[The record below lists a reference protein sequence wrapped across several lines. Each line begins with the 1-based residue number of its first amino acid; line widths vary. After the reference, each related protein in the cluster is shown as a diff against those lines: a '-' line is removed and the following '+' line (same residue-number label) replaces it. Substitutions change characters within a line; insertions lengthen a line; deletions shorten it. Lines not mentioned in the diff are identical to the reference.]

1 VFTLNPNP
9 IAAPVRLQKPHAA
22 SWPALRLAL
31 CLALCPAA
39 FLAGCGRFHPLRHET
54 VYVSARQIYLHDRV
68 AAISNRVAEVA
79 NGQSLEVLE
88 HSRRFLRV
96 KTEKNEI
103 GWIEERAVID
113 AKTYAAFRHL
123 AQLHQQDPVVASAT
137 LRDDIYL
144 HLLPGRETD
153 RFYLLAGNSKVQLL
167 ARASAQKTPPGASPA
182 PKTAAPAPAAAPHPA
197 PAAPKPLQ
205 KPAVKPAPPVPQPE
219 AEPPAMEDWWL
230 VRDGQGH
237 TGWLLSGRVDVD
249 VPDEIATYAEG
260 QRIVSAYVLA
270 KVTDP
275 QATTPNHQVPEYVT
289 ALSPTRAGLPFDFD
303 QVRVFTWS
311 VRHHRYETAFRLHPI
326 EGYLPLKAG
335 NQPVPGGSA
344 PVFSFQIANG
354 PGFKT
359 DPATG
364 ITRPAATRTIAYQ
377 MDYTRVKRIG
387 PDLSPIPI
395 THNADAKPKSAKP
408 AKKKR

>member
-1 VFTLNPNP
+1 MFTLTPNS
-9 IAAPVRLQKPHAA
+9 IAAPVGRQSACAA
-22 SWPALRLAL
+22 LWLAL
-31 CLALCPAA
+31 CLLALAT
-39 FLAGCGRFHPLRHET
+39 GCGRFHHLRHET
-54 VYVSARQIYLHDRV
+54 VYVSARQIFLHDRV

-79 NGQSLEVLE
+79 NGQPLEVLD

-96 KTEKNEI
+96 RTQKNEV

-113 AKTYAAFRHL
+113 GKTFAAFDQL
-123 AQLHQQDPVVASAT
+123 AKLHRQDPVVASAT

-167 ARASAQKTPPGASPA
+167 ARASVQKVPPGGALTPKPPITA
-182 PKTAAPAPAAAPHPA
+182 PGTPPHPA
-197 PAAPKPLQ
+197 PVTPKSGQ
-205 KPAVKPAPPVPQPE
+205 KPAARPAPLATQPE

-230 VRDGQGH
+230 VRDAQGH
-237 TGWLLSGRVDVD
+237 TGWLLSGRVDVV

-260 QRIVSAYVLA
+260 QRIVGAYLLA

-275 QATTPNHQVPEYVT
+275 EATTPDHQVPEYVT
-289 ALSPTRAGLPFDFD
+289 VLSPNKAGLPFDFD
-303 QVRVFTWS
+303 QVRVFTWT

-326 EGYLPLKAG
+326 EGYLPVHAS

-354 PGFKT
+354 PGLVA

-364 ITRPAATRTIAYQ
+364 ITRPASTRTISYE
-377 MDYTRVKRIG
+377 MDDTRVKRIG
-387 PDLSPIPI
+387 PDLAPIPMNH
-395 THNADAKPKSAKP
+395 TGEGKPKSGKP
-408 AKKKR
+408 AKKKRP